1 MSTMTPEGAIMKGRM
16 KLRSDYPFAG
26 DSLIYMKPEADPSVG
41 TMGVD
46 KKGTLY
52 YAPEFTLSLTFDQ
65 LCAVLIHEVLHIILQ
80 HPFRMPIEV
89 QEAAKRGFL
98 DRRGMILRQAHAIA
112 VDIKVNFMFHEMG
125 LFHHLPGDCIKPD
138 QYGTWGETFTD
149 YKGGKHTIRIDKA
162 AERTVE
168 GLTREIADFLEKI
181 PAPPGGSGGIGQ
193 GEGDGP
199 GTGIGRGN
207 GDEQGKDDTGGGGGS
222 GGHNGWFKDLAPGEE
237 AEASGDWL
245 IRAAGIL
252 NSGSVGKGKG
262 TIPASLARELGVL
275 LDPVIDWKG
284 RLQQFVQPIVAMD
297 YSYRRPRRTSWVTGT
312 ILPGQEKGGVKIIAH
327 VDTSGSMQKKELE
340 QIAGELYGIL
350 DSYPH
355 VEITLLHS
363 DAGDP
368 EVIEL
373 RSVEKDDM
381 LTVVGK
387 KLKGGGGTS
396 HRPVVEWVLENNEE
410 GLEALVCFTD
420 GISDIQHCFD
430 QLEGVVARLL
440 FLTRKEQI
448 ETHEPYAEDVVYLP
462 CD

>member
-26 DSLIYMKPEADPSVG
+26 DALIYMKPEADPSVG

-46 KKGTLY
+46 QKGILY
-52 YAPEFTLSLTFDQ
+52 YCPEFTLSLSFEQ
-65 LCAVLIHEVLHIILQ
+65 LCAVLIHEVLHILLQ

-89 QEAAKRGFL
+89 KEVIKNGSTAMGARVAC
-98 DRRGMILRQAHAIA
+98 LRQGHAIA

-125 LFHHLPGDCIKPD
+125 LFNHLPGDCVKPD
-138 QYGTWGETFTD
+138 QYGNWSETFTD
-149 YKGGKHTIRIDKA
+149 YQGGKHPIKINKA

-168 GLTREIADFLEKI
+168 SLTREIADFLEKI
-181 PAPPGGSGGIGQ
+181 PRPPGGGGKVVGRGTGKGSGSGQ
-193 GEGDGP
+193 GSGEDK
-199 GTGIGRGN
+199 
-207 GDEQGKDDTGGGGGS
+207 DDDTGGGGGS
-222 GGHNGWFKDLAPGEE
+222 GSHDGWFEELSPGEE

-252 NSGSVGKGKG
+252 NSSAVGKGKG
-262 TIPASLARELGVL
+262 TIPASLARELGAL
-275 LDPVIDWKG
+275 LDPVIDWRG

-297 YSYRRPRRTSWVTGT
+297 YSYRRPRRTSWYTGT

-363 DAGDP
+363 DAGKP

-381 LTVVGK
+381 LELVGK

-420 GISDIQHCFD
+420 GISDIQQCFD
-430 QLEGVVARLL
+430 KLEGVVARLL

-448 ETHEPYAEDVVYLP
+448 ESHEPYAEDVVHLP

>member
-1 MSTMTPEGAIMKGRM
+1 MSMTPEGAIMKGRM

-26 DSLIYMKPEADPSVG
+26 DSLIYMRPEKDESVG

-52 YAPEFTLSLTFDQ
+52 YAPTFTLSLTFEQ
-65 LCAVLIHEVLHIILQ
+65 LCAVLIHEVLHILLQ
-80 HPFRMPIEV
+80 HPFRMPMEV
-89 QEAAKRGFL
+89 QEACKRGFA
-98 DRRGMILRQAHAIA
+98 DRTAMILKQAHAIA
-112 VDIKVNFMFHEMG
+112 IDFKVNFMFHEMG

-138 QYGTWGETFTD
+138 AYGNWNETFID
-149 YKGGKHTIRIDKA
+149 FKGGKHQLRITKGH
-162 AERTVE
+162 ERTVE
-168 GLTREIADFLEKI
+168 SLTREIAAFLEKL
-181 PAPPGGSGGIGQ
+181 PAPPVAGGATQRGGSGGTGQ
-193 GEGDGP
+193 GSGSGQDP
-199 GTGIGRGN
+199 S
-207 GDEQGKDDTGGGGGS
+207 DDTGGKGGS
-222 GGHNGWFKDLAPGEE
+222 GGHDGWFKDLKPGEE

-245 IRAAGIL
+245 VRAAGIL

-262 TIPASLARELGVL
+262 SIPGSLARELGML
-275 LDPVIDWKG
+275 LDPVIDWRG

-312 ILPGQEKGGVKIIAH
+312 IMPGQEKGGVKIIAH

-363 DAGDP
+363 DAGEP
-368 EVIEL
+368 EVLEL

-381 LTVVGK
+381 LEILGP

-396 HRPVVEWVLENNEE
+396 HKPVVAWVLENNEE
-410 GLEALVCFTD
+410 GIEALVCFTD
-420 GISDIQHCFD
+420 GISDIQYCFD
-430 QLEGVVARLL
+430 ELEGVVSRLL
-440 FLTRKEQI
+440 FLTREDQVA
-448 ETHEPYAEDVVYLP
+448 THEQFCEDAVYLP

>member
-26 DSLIYMKPEADPSVG
+26 DSLIYMKPEAAPNVG

-52 YAPEFTLSLTFDQ
+52 YCPEFTLSLTFDQ
-65 LCAVLIHEVLHIILQ
+65 LCAVLIHEVLHILLQ

-89 QEAAKRGFL
+89 QEAAKSGFAN
-98 DRRGMILRQAHAIA
+98 RRAMILRQAHAIA
-112 VDIKVNFMFHEMG
+112 VDFKVNFMFHDMG
-125 LFHHLPGDCIKPD
+125 LFHNLPGDCIKPD
-138 QYGTWGETFTD
+138 VYGNWTETFTD
-149 YKGGKHTIRIDKA
+149 YKGGKHTLRINA
-162 AERTVE
+162 GHERTVE
-168 GLTREIADFLEKI
+168 SLTREIADFLEKI
-181 PAPPGGSGGIGQ
+181 PAPPGGGG
-193 GEGDGP
+193 
-199 GTGIGRGN
+199 GIGRGQGQ
-207 GDEQGKDDTGGGGGS
+207 GDGKGSGDDEGQDQDDTGGSGGS
-222 GGHNGWFKDLAPGEE
+222 GGHDGWFKDLKPGEE

-252 NSGSVGKGKG
+252 NSASVGKGKG
-262 TIPASLARELGVL
+262 TLPASLARELGAL
-275 LDPVIDWKG
+275 LDPVIDWRG
-284 RLQQFVQPIVAMD
+284 RLQNFVQPIVALD

-327 VDTSGSMQKKELE
+327 VDTSGSMHKKELE

-363 DAGDP
+363 DAGTP
-368 EVIEL
+368 EVLEL

-381 LTVVGK
+381 LNIVGNA
-387 KLKGGGGTS
+387 LKGGGGTS
-396 HRPVVEWVLENNEE
+396 HRPVVDWVLENNEE

-430 QLEGVVARLL
+430 ELEGVVARLL
-440 FLTRKEQI
+440 FLTRKESI
-448 ETHEPYAEDVVYLP
+448 ESHEPFAEDVVYLP

>member
-1 MSTMTPEGAIMKGRM
+1 MSTTMTPEGAIMKGRM
-16 KLRSDYPFAG
+16 KLRSEYPFAG
-26 DSLIYMKPEADPSVG
+26 DALIYMKPEADESIG

-46 KKGTLY
+46 KKGVLY
-52 YAPEFTLSLTFDQ
+52 YSPEFTVSLTFDQ
-65 LCAVLIHEVLHIILQ
+65 LCAVLIHEVLHILLQ

-89 QEAAKRGFL
+89 QEAMKKGVMDAHVAA
-98 DRRGMILRQAHAIA
+98 LRQGHAIA
-112 VDIKVNFMFHEMG
+112 VDIKVNYMFHEMG

-138 QYGTWGETFTD
+138 QFGTWSETFTD
-149 YKGGKHTIRIDKA
+149 FKGGKHTIRIKSA
-162 AERTVE
+162 HERTVE
-168 GLTREIADFLEKI
+168 SLTREIADFLEKI
-181 PAPPGGSGGIGQ
+181 PRPPGGGGVVVGRGHGAGQ
-193 GEGDGP
+193 GTGQGGDEGD
-199 GTGIGRGN
+199 
-207 GDEQGKDDTGGGGGS
+207 EKDDTGGSSGS
-222 GGHNGWFKDLAPGEE
+222 GGHGGWFKDISSAEE

-245 IRAAGIL
+245 VRAAGIL
-252 NSGSVGKGKG
+252 NSSAVGKGKG
-262 TIPASLARELGVL
+262 TIPASLARELGAL
-275 LDPVIDWKG
+275 LDPVIDWRG
-284 RLQQFVQPIVAMD
+284 RLQNFVQPIVAMD
-297 YSYRRPRRTSWVTGT
+297 YSFRRPRRSSWHTGI

-368 EVIEL
+368 DVIEL
-373 RSVEKDDM
+373 RSMEKDDM
-381 LTVVGK
+381 LEKVGNQ
-387 KLKGGGGTS
+387 LNGGGGTS
-396 HRPVVEWVLENNEE
+396 HRPVVNWVLENNEE

-430 QLEGVVARLL
+430 QLEGTVARLL

-448 ETHEPYAEDVVYLP
+448 ESHEPYAEDVVYLP